1 MGQARAHAGQHE
13 RASARDLLLAW
24 LDEEGRIELLPAEAT
39 DYLLAWVVHQQRR
52 TGENLETYVRD
63 CVEMTRRYW
72 KRTETVR
79 KVCSLFVACVT
90 SASTVVSSVMSSLN
104 SG

>member
-24 LDEEGRIELLPAEAT
+24 LDEEGRIEILPAEAT